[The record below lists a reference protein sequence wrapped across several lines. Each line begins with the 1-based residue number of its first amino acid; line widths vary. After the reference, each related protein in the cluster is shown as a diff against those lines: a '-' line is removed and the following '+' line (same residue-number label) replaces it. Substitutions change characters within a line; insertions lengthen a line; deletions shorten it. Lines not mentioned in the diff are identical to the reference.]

1 MVCHQPCVFLG
12 VSAKG
17 DSEKLGLRHCRIP
30 WDEAIGGI
38 PHRHTH
44 THQVSHC
51 QLYIYIHHTYIC
63 IYKLHILH
71 IYIYQL
77 TIYIYPIIQIPIFVG
92 VGVPMGSRVPPFG
105 KIPVSCPHLSISVPN
120 ISCAFRVFACASA
133 QRAVKAACI
142 GRIWREFHAFQ
153 GVHVR
158 SSKSF
163 LGI

>member
-77 TIYIYPIIQIPIFVG
+77 TIYIYIP
-92 VGVPMGSRVPPFG
+92 SYKSPFLL
-105 KIPVSCPHLSISVPN
+105 VSGYPWVQGYPHLEKFPYHAHISLYPSQISLVP
-120 ISCAFRVFACASA
+120 SVSLLAHRH
-133 QRAVKAACI
+133 K
-142 GRIWREFHAFQ
+142 G
-153 GVHVR
+153 
-158 SSKSF
+158 
-163 LGI
+163 L